1 MIYHAA
7 RRIQTTE
14 VTPLLS
20 ILSSARRARPGW
32 ARPIGLVSCLALALA
47 GGACSPPPPRVA
59 LNAHATAEWKGD
71 DKELFGD
78 SVDQGAFPPPGSPPL
93 RDEANEARIVPRVDR
108 ADGVVVAKFVSVT
121 SEPAGDK
128 QRFRLELA
136 ADGQPLSG
144 KAPPESPFVLVV
156 DPDAPAF
163 GTIRAQGD
171 RLIGQKVVVYY
182 RRYADDAD
190 TLRHRFHLSAVTPGL
205 LKFIADY
212 KTKKQFH

>member
-20 ILSSARRARPGW
+20 KLSFSR
-32 ARPIGLVSCLALALA
+32 LALSVTLSVNLSVA
-47 GGACSPPPPRVA
+47 ACSPPPPRVA
-59 LNAHATAEWKGD
+59 LHAHATAEWKGD

-78 SVDQGAFPPPGSPPL
+78 SVDQGAFPPPGSAPL

-121 SEPAGDK
+121 SEPAGEK
-128 QRFRLELA
+128 QRFRLELVA
-136 ADGQPLSG
+136 EGQPLSG

-190 TLRHRFHLSAVTPGL
+190 TLRHRFHLSAATPAL
-205 LKFIADY
+205 LKFIGDY
-212 KTKKQFH
+212 TTKKQFH